1 LLKETAVNF
10 ASFLQWLHDTHFS
23 TVMRESNWAEP
34 IVETVHVLA
43 LTLFFGFVVLL
54 DLRLLGVVLKSR
66 PITEVVAQLNVW
78 LTAGYVIMIVTGIL
92 LFAGDP
98 IAFWST
104 FPFKLKMVLLAVVG
118 VNAVLFN
125 VTIGKKIGEWDLTP
139 NTPWAAKMSGIVS
152 LVLWTAIIAAGR
164 VIAYVLPP
172 PM

>member
-1 LLKETAVNF
+1 VHF
-10 ASFLQWLHDTHFS
+10 ASFLQWLHDTQFS

-54 DLRLLGVVLKSR
+54 DFRLLGVLLKSR

-78 LTAGYVIMIVTGIL
+78 LTIGYAIMIVTGLL

-104 FPFKLKMVLLAVVG
+104 FPFKFKMVLLVVVG
-118 VNAVLFN
+118 INAALFN
-125 VTIGKKIGEWDLTP
+125 MTIGKRISEWDLTP
-139 NTPWAAKMSGIVS
+139 NTPWQAKLAGGVS
-152 LVLWTAIIAAGR
+152 LILWTAIIAAGR

-172 PM
+172 PV